1 MCELRHGMGAT
12 WARHA
17 MCESALKV
25 FMEAPK
31 LTSWKLAAR
40 IEVIIIIIIIGH

>member
-1 MCELRHGMGAT
+1 MGAA

-17 MCESALKV
+17 MCKSPLKC

-40 IEVIIIIIIIGH
+40 IEIIIIMIIIIM